1 MTGTKTNQS
10 EKSGQA
16 LARRDRETRDV
27 QRWPPSRD
35 AFGDP
40 FEFMSRVSTELDRTF
55 NRLWRDFGLQRRRS
69 WLPQN
74 LFGGRTDR
82 GIWAPRIE
90 AFQKDDKFIVRAELP
105 GIEKD
110 NVEIELLDDS
120 LTIRGQRRE
129 EHEEER
135 EGYFH
140 SERQYGEFYR
150 TVPLP
155 EGAIGESAKA
165 TFRDGILE
173 VTMQAAPSETRR
185 GRRLEIQDASANGQ
199 KQ

>member
-1 MTGTKTNQS
+1 MAGTKTNQS

-27 QRWPPSRD
+27 QRGHPSRD

-110 NVEIELLDDS
+110 NVEIELLDDA

-150 TVPLP
+150 AVPLP

-165 TFRDGILE
+165 TFQDGVLE

-199 KQ
+199 RQ

>member
-1 MTGTKTNQS
+1 MAGTKTNQS
-10 EKSGQA
+10 EKTGQA
-16 LARRDRETRDV
+16 LARRDRDTRDV
-27 QRWPPSRD
+27 QRWHPSRD
-35 AFGDP
+35 TFGDP

-55 NRLWRDFGLQRRRS
+55 DRIWRDFGLQRRRS
-69 WLPQN
+69 WLTQN
-74 LFGGRTDR
+74 LFGRRSER

-90 AFQKDDKFIVRAELP
+90 AFQKGDKFIVRAELP

-110 NVEIELLDDS
+110 NVEVELLDDA
-120 LTIRGQRRE
+120 LAIRGQRRE

-150 TVPLP
+150 AVPLP

-165 TFRDGILE
+165 TFRDGLLE
-173 VTMQAAPSETRR
+173 VTMQAAPSDTRR
-185 GRRLEIQDASANGQ
+185 GRRLEIQDPSTNEQ
-199 KQ
+199 RQ

>member
-1 MTGTKTNQS
+1 MAGTKTNQS
-10 EKSGQA
+10 EKTGQA
-16 LARRDRETRDV
+16 LARRDRDTRDV
-27 QRWPPSRD
+27 QRWHPSRD
-35 AFGDP
+35 TFGDP

-55 NRLWRDFGLQRRRS
+55 DRIWRDFGLQRRRS
-69 WLPQN
+69 WLTQN
-74 LFGGRTDR
+74 LFGRRSER

-90 AFQKDDKFIVRAELP
+90 AFQKGDKFIVRAELP

-110 NVEIELLDDS
+110 NVEVELLDDA
-120 LTIRGQRRE
+120 LAIRGQRRE

-150 TVPLP
+150 AVPLP

-165 TFRDGILE
+165 TFRDGLLE
-173 VTMQAAPSETRR
+173 VTMQAAPSDTRR
-185 GRRLEIQDASANGQ
+185 GRRLEIEDPSTNEQRQ
-199 KQ
+199 